1 MEITFTQSQHYS
13 LVLDTRLKKELAAE
27 LDIPVRRLNKLAKD
41 EELMSE
47 YGEQIQAWVGD
58 RVDQAEVTDH
68 GDVEIDEVNP

>member
-1 MEITFTQSQHYS
+1 MEITFTQTQSYS
-13 LVLDTRLKKELAAE
+13 LTLDARDKRELAAE
-27 LDIPVRRLNKLAKD
+27 LDIPVRKLNKLAKD
-41 EELMSE
+41 EELMGE